1 MVGIPTMEAQNYKM
15 VVKKTDGTTQEIPV
29 EDIMEITVDEME
41 PYLPLY
47 VTVSENEMI
56 DPSTASKSKST
67 PARSP
72 IITTSTLNEFTMSQ
86 DGNKDMTYKLKK
98 SSTGWYCDGI
108 ERWPITDRNVEVTFY
123 AYNAGTFNFDY
134 DINSRYIDFTVD
146 HNPFYQVDLLVATKT
161 TSYDACNGEVNLT
174 FDHACAAVKFEISMT
189 NKLSTKL
196 GNNLIVTE
204 VKLKNPIDQG
214 HYEFNSLG
222 SRWYDTKC
230 LEREYTLTNTNDG
243 IKITTEPKPL
253 PCCDQGKYL
262 FMIPQILDQNCTTEL
277 EITYTVGNTG
287 DMKTVTIPIN
297 NNVYWKAGQKHTMSI
312 KLNTSLIVT
321 D

>member
-47 VTVSENEMI
+47 VTVAENEMI

-108 ERWPITDRNVEVTFY
+108 ERWPITDRNVEVSFY
-123 AYNAGTFNFDY
+123 AYNAGTFNFDTY
-134 DINSRYIDFTVD
+134 SRYIQFAVD
-146 HNPFYQVDLLVATKT
+146 HNPFKQVDLLVATKT
-161 TSYDACNGEVNLT
+161 TTFNACNGVVNLT
-174 FDHACAAVKFEISMT
+174 FDHACAAVDFKISMT
-189 NKLSTKL
+189 NKLSNELEYNKL
-196 GNNLIVTE
+196 KVTE
-204 VKLKNPIDQG
+204 VKLKNLIDQG
-214 HYEFNSLG
+214 RYEI
-222 SRWYDTKC
+222 SREGIRWNDTY
-230 LEREYTLTNTNDG
+230 LRSSGGEYTLTNTNDG
-243 IKITTEPKPL
+243 IDITTEPQSL
-253 PCCDQGKYL
+253 PCGYL
-262 FMIPQILDQNCTTEL
+262 FMIPQILDQNCSTKL
-277 EITYTVGNTG
+277 EITYTVGDTG
-287 DMKTVTIPIN
+287 GTKTVTIPIN
-297 NNVYWKAGQKHTMSI
+297 NNVYWNAGQKHTMSI
-312 KLNTSLIVT
+312 KLNTSLIEI
-321 D
+321 